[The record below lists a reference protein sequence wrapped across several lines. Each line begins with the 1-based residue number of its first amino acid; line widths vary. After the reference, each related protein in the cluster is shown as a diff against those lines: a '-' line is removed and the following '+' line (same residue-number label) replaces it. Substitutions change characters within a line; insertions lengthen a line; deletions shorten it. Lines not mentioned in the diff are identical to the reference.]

1 MKRTVPGD
9 FTVYMSCLERES
21 GTLRGDCG
29 ECGVFAQ
36 TEDRR
41 WVHRNGCWERVS
53 VCGVKDNPGG
63 TINAALG
70 CSQIESIVEFVLKKC
85 YNGIDF
91 TE

>member
-1 MKRTVPGD
+1 MWG
-9 FTVYMSCLERES
+9 
-21 GTLRGDCG
+21 GGG

-41 WVHRNGCWERVS
+41 WVHRNCGWERVS
-53 VCGVKDNPGG
+53 VCGVNERPRG

-70 CSQIESIVEFVLKKC
+70 CSQIESIVEFVLTKC